1 MGSGVNAEVAFVL
14 DMIADLLL
22 VIGDNPFKIRAYQ
35 RAAETVR
42 RTVLPVAG
50 MSRSDLVAIEGIGK
64 AIADA
69 ILSIAETGTCFE
81 LESLKEMIPPGLP
94 ELLELDGVGPKTVQ
108 KLWVNLNITSLA
120 ELEAAARGH
129 RIRSLRGFGERKEE
143 DIIRAITVYK
153 NRSGRML
160 ISEAEGIADL
170 ISTHLTPCTYV
181 CAGSLRRGRSTVGD
195 IDIVTTEPAVLVNPR
210 IRSIATEMIDEGTKK
225 TSIFFRGKRVDIR
238 FADPSEFGATLLYLT
253 GSKEF
258 NIRLRERAITR
269 GMRLNEYGL
278 LDQNTKE
285 MIRCA
290 TEEEIFNRL
299 DLSFIPPE
307 LREDRGEVAC
317 AESGGLP
324 RLLEMEDIRG
334 DLHAHTRGSDGSQTV
349 AELAQIGDTY
359 GYEYILCSD
368 HSSSLG
374 VTRGLSPEAVKEQAH
389 QIEISNRDHA
399 CQILAGIEVDI
410 MTDGSLGLP
419 DKVLSDLDC
428 VIASI
433 HSSLHQD
440 TDTITRRMIRA
451 MESEH
456 VDIIGHPTGRLLGRR
471 EPSAIDISRIIDA
484 AKETGTALELN
495 ASPQRLDLDDIYLK
509 TANESGVR
517 IAIGTDAHGPE
528 DFASMRYGVM
538 TARRGWCRAADIL
551 NTKTIDE
558 IPDFFR

>member
-1 MGSGVNAEVAFVL
+1 
-14 DMIADLLL
+14 
-22 VIGDNPFKIRAYQ
+22 
-35 RAAETVR
+35 
-42 RTVLPVAG
+42 
-50 MSRSDLVAIEGIGK
+50 
-64 AIADA
+64 
-69 ILSIAETGTCFE
+69 
-81 LESLKEMIPPGLP
+81 
-94 ELLELDGVGPKTVQ
+94 
-108 KLWVNLNITSLA
+108 
-120 ELEAAARGH
+120 
-129 RIRSLRGFGERKEE
+129 
-143 DIIRAITVYK
+143 
-153 NRSGRML
+153 
-160 ISEAEGIADL
+160 
-170 ISTHLTPCTYV
+170 
-181 CAGSLRRGRSTVGD
+181 
-195 IDIVTTEPAVLVNPR
+195 
-210 IRSIATEMIDEGTKK
+210 
-225 TSIFFRGKRVDIR
+225 
-238 FADPSEFGATLLYLT
+238 
-253 GSKEF
+253 
-258 NIRLRERAITR
+258 
-269 GMRLNEYGL
+269 MRLNEYGL